1 MNNITRI
8 SDLPENVM
16 SQPSKHDNLTED
28 SLSTNYIPIN
38 VHPNPYGISAQ
49 NPIMPQPPND
59 QQMNQVKQLERLS
72 EEQMLELQNMH
83 HVRLPSKDVKIDTQS
98 YTTDETVQ
106 PNYIPKP
113 KLTKDYILEY
123 QDEFEKKH
131 SENEKKKHQESKIDE
146 ILVELRVPFMIAA
159 LFLVFQLPI
168 INTLVFK
175 RFSFLSIYYED
186 GNFNFYGLVFKSA
199 LFGSAFYFIQ
209 KIIDYLGDL

>member
-1 MNNITRI
+1 MH
-8 SDLPENVM
+8 
-16 SQPSKHDNLTED
+16 QA
-28 SLSTNYIPIN
+28 
-38 VHPNPYGISAQ
+38 PNE
-49 NPIMPQPPND
+49 
-59 QQMNQVKQLERLS
+59 QQTNQVKQLERLS
-72 EEQMLELQNMH
+72 EEQMLELQNMRP
-83 HVRLPSKDVKIDTQS
+83 VRLPSKDVKIDTQS

-146 ILVELRVPFMIAA
+146 LLVELRVPFMIAA